1 MFFLLFLSFFVV
13 VGAGPVPAPAPS
25 PLPSPVP
32 EPLFGFNPIAP
43 IADGIKGELAKLAS
57 SIASTSPTA
66 TPATIPEAVSM
77 LKAVFGP
84 KPTGLITSGIALAR
98 NGLQTSG
105 TQGTTIN
112 SPGAPGTINSF
123 NNTNP
128 APPTPVFPK
137 AGASDPAFDRTEKE
151 LRSAIFIPANFPGA
165 GAANPVLLVPGTGNA
180 SIGQAAWVNVPG
192 AMLDDVQTNAEF
204 IAYAVNYLAAVT
216 GKKVSVVGWS
226 QGNLAAQWALQY
238 WPSVRAATRQLASF
252 SPDFRGTVVAA
263 VTDFPLID
271 SIPLGPS
278 LLQQKTGSNL
288 LRTLQAAGGTRPTS
302 RPPPSTAPP
311 STRSC
316 SRRRAR
322 RLRLSCSTPGVWGS
336 ATTRFRW
343 SVPTPL
349 PAISAPTRA
358 SCSTGW
364 PRRWSSMPWSTGGPA
379 DPRRMDLKTICQ
391 NLAHPAL
398 DVKDVAKTE
407 ATIPIA
413 AVNILEFP
421 GGVTDEPAIR
431 AYARVQGKGS
441 PRKYPYYKYGGDGK

>member
-165 GAANPVLLVPGTGNA
+165 GAANPVLLVPGTGVLR
-180 SIGQAAWVNVPG
+180 GRT
-192 AMLDDVQTNAEF
+192 L
-204 IAYAVNYLAAVT
+204 
-216 GKKVSVVGWS
+216 
-226 QGNLAAQWALQY
+226 
-238 WPSVRAATRQLASF
+238 
-252 SPDFRGTVVAA
+252 RGT
-263 VTDFPLID
+263 
-271 SIPLGPS
+271 
-278 LLQQKTGSNL
+278 
-288 LRTLQAAGGTRPTS
+288 
-302 RPPPSTAPP
+302 
-311 STRSC
+311 
-316 SRRRAR
+316 
-322 RLRLSCSTPGVWGS
+322 
-336 ATTRFRW
+336 
-343 SVPTPL
+343 
-349 PAISAPTRA
+349 
-358 SCSTGW
+358 
-364 PRRWSSMPWSTGGPA
+364 
-379 DPRRMDLKTICQ
+379 
-391 NLAHPAL
+391 
-398 DVKDVAKTE
+398 
-407 ATIPIA
+407 
-413 AVNILEFP
+413 
-421 GGVTDEPAIR
+421 
-431 AYARVQGKGS
+431 
-441 PRKYPYYKYGGDGK
+441 